1 MYVLAVHLNMD
12 QRIVG
17 EDHMG
22 RCGTLSIDTH
32 VALESLSSK
41 IKDTLVTGCVARG
54 CYKLAPMDSGLT
66 DNILQYWNRW

>member
-1 MYVLAVHLNMD
+1 MYVLAVRLNMD

-32 VALESLSSK
+32 VALESLSSV

-54 CYKLAPMDSGLT
+54 CNRFAAMDPALT